1 MSSQDSSDLA
11 LAGLVHDLN
20 NIFETIQ
27 EAADLISADSKYAKL
42 AATLRR
48 SATRGSRMLN
58 SYMESSMALLEFESI
73 LDSAVEFLS
82 DFLQA
87 ARRPAIEVV
96 RRLEPGVRLRGNPS
110 AWERVLVNLFLNA
123 AQAMEEGGTVEVE
136 ARRTAE
142 AVEIVVADDGPG
154 ISAKILPNIFD
165 AHFSTRAKRSGL
177 GLHIVQSIVRQ
188 HGGAVSA
195 SNRPAGRGAEFRI
208 ALPHVSGAER

>member
-1 MSSQDSSDLA
+1 MSSQNPTDLA

-27 EAADLISADSKYAKL
+27 EAADLIGADSKYNKL

-58 SYMESSMALLEFESI
+58 SYMESSMALLEFEVI
-73 LDSAVEFLS
+73 LDSAVEFIN

-87 ARRPAIEVV
+87 ARRPSIEVV
-96 RRLEPGVRLRGNPS
+96 RRLEAGVRLRGNPS

-123 AQAMEEGGTVEVE
+123 AQAMETGGTIEVE
-136 ARRTAE
+136 GRRTPE
-142 AVEIVVADDGPG
+142 AVEILVSDDGPG
-154 ISAKILPNIFD
+154 ISAKIMPSIFD

-177 GLHIVQSIVRQ
+177 GLHIVQSLVRQ
-188 HGGAVSA
+188 HGGEVTAA
-195 SNRPAGRGAEFRI
+195 NRHSGRGAQFRI
-208 ALPHVSGAER
+208 ILPHVSGAER